1 MGKIVEVL
9 PRPVNRFQEHRMI
22 VGVGVDVVE
31 IGRMEEV
38 IRRQG
43 DNFLRRVYTLSE
55 QEFCRQR
62 KNPVP
67 HFAARFAA
75 KEALFKALGTGWAKG
90 VTWQD
95 VQVQRGDPEPPVLVL
110 RGEAD
115 RRREAIGGTAA
126 HVSLSHSEH
135 WAVA

>member
-1 MGKIVEVL
+1 
-9 PRPVNRFQEHRMI
+9 MI
-22 VGVGVDVVE
+22 VGVGVDMVE
-31 IGRMEEV
+31 IGRMANV

-43 DNFLRRVYTLSE
+43 DNFLRRVYTPSE

-67 HFAARFAA
+67 HYAARFAA

-95 VQVQRGDPEPPVLVL
+95 VEVQRGDPEPPVLVL
-110 RGEAD
+110 SGEAEK
-115 RRREAIGGTAA
+115 RCRAIGGTAV

-135 WAVA
+135 WAVAVVILENRYVSS